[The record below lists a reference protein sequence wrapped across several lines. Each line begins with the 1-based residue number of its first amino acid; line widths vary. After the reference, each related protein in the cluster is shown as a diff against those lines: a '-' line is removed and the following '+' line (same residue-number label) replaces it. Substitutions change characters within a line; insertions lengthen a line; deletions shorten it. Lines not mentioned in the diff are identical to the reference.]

1 MKRWYAV
8 FCKPAS
14 ESIAEANLIRQGF
27 VCYCPRIAATANGL
41 GRATLFPRY
50 LFVELDLDASP
61 WRSVNGTFGVV
72 GLVQFGPRPSALPLG
87 AVEEIQA
94 REDERGL
101 ISLPKQSALQPG
113 DGVVVEAGPLFEQL
127 GIYKGM
133 TAQGR
138 AMVLMRLLGREIN
151 VRLPSAQ
158 LRRAAS

>member
-8 FCKPAS
+8 FCKPAG

-27 VCYCPRIAATANGL
+27 HCYCPRIAATANGL
-41 GRATLFPRY
+41 GRAPLFARY

-87 AVEEIQA
+87 TVEEIQA

-101 ISLPKQSALQPG
+101 VRLPEQSALKPG
-113 DGVVVEAGPLFEQL
+113 DGIVVEAGPLFEQL
-127 GIYKGM
+127 GIYKGT

-138 AMVLMRLLGREIN
+138 AMVLMRLLGREIT

-158 LRRAAS
+158 LRKAAS

>member
-8 FCKPAS
+8 FCKPAG
-14 ESIAEANLIRQGF
+14 EPIAEANLIRQGF
-27 VCYCPRIAATANGL
+27 NCYCPRIAATANGL
-41 GRATLFPRY
+41 GRAPLFPRY

-72 GLVQFGPRPSALPLG
+72 GLVQFGPRPSALPQG
-87 AVEEIQA
+87 TVEEIQA

-101 ISLPKQSALQPG
+101 ISLPKQSALKPG

-138 AMVLMRLLGREIN
+138 ALVLMRLLGREIT
-151 VRLPSAQ
+151 VRLPSMQ
-158 LRRAAS
+158 VRRAAS